1 MLLNFV
7 HNELANGSIGGEP
20 IDSDDVIFTFSFSLI
35 KLNSEFGILYK
46 HSVSLSL
53 SLSLS
58 LYFAIQFACYC
69 PLFHISLHTVQ
80 EISTTCVFK
89 PGKVAAARRK
99 HFALRFLFLS
109 SPYVLLKLSDFFL
122 FVLPIHLLHMIFMP
136 MIIFLM

>member
-53 SLSLS
+53 SLSLFILLSS
-58 LYFAIQFACYC
+58 LLVIAHY
-69 PLFHISLHTVQ
+69 
-80 EISTTCVFK
+80 ST
-89 PGKVAAARRK
+89 
-99 HFALRFLFLS
+99 FLS
-109 SPYVLLKLSDFFL
+109 IL
-122 FVLPIHLLHMIFMP
+122 FRK
-136 MIIFLM
+136 

>member
-58 LYFAIQFACYC
+58 LFI
-69 PLFHISLHTVQ
+69 LLSSLLVIAHY
-80 EISTTCVFK
+80 ST
-89 PGKVAAARRK
+89 
-99 HFALRFLFLS
+99 FLS
-109 SPYVLLKLSDFFL
+109 IL
-122 FVLPIHLLHMIFMP
+122 FRK
-136 MIIFLM
+136 